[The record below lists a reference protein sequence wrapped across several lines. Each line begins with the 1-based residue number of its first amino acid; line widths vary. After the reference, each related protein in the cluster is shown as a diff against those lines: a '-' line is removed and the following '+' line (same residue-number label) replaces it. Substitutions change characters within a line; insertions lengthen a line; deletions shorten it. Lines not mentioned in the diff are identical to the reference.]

1 MHLYNLGCFQ
11 TLVISWIAIRLSVW
25 LSQTRALFLATLNL
39 VLTIYIHK
47 VLVGLMV
54 NAKGVTEGCIK
65 LSTFYISMG

>member
-1 MHLYNLGCFQ
+1 
-11 TLVISWIAIRLSVW
+11 
-25 LSQTRALFLATLNL
+25 L